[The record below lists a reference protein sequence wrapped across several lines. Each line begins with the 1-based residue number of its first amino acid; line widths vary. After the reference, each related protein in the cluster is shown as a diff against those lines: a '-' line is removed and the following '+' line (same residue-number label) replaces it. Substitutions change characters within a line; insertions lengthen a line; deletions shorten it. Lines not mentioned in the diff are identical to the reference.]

1 MAAELE
7 FYLFSPQH
15 QFETCSENQCF
26 DIDAPNNYQ
35 QVLDEVEKL
44 PYYNQLKLPLL
55 LQSHPLDNMN

>member
-15 QFETCSENQCF
+15 QTEICSENQCF

-35 QVLDEVEKL
+35 QVLDEVEKSS
-44 PYYNQLKLPLL
+44 PTTIN
-55 LQSHPLDNMN
+55 

>member
-15 QFETCSENQCF
+15 QSEICSENQCF

-35 QVLDEVEKL
+35 QVLDEVEKQ

-55 LQSHPLDNMN
+55 LQSHPWTI